1 MDITPKCKY
10 WDNCYQK
17 NPQHLAKFRHPQ
29 NHDPHGHSNADPS
42 VGQTVLST
50 TTAISPERTKT
61 PNFLVESET
70 EEESDQDELSIA
82 KDDAPLVVLDG
93 DTAPEDLIE
102 ELPAEDGLAC
112 IDGIRPLKI
121 LQDGETTEVSS
132 KTSSATYT
140 IKRTADHY
148 YCTCPAWRNQGAV
161 PLNARTCKHLKELLG
176 EEYELARYSANGG
189 PSTGTSAG
197 KRKRAGDGGVGPPGK
212 KTKAVPPKLLL
223 ANPWN
228 IATGPDPTG
237 WWLSEKLDG
246 VRALWDPQQKTFVS
260 RLGNPFTAPDWFT
273 KDLPNDMS
281 LDGELFCGRGQFTQ
295 TISVVKTINSKQ
307 WSRVL
312 FHVFDTPS
320 LHQKPFEERIDAIK
334 TYVNSKHNA
343 LEKIVRIVEQV
354 KCDNR
359 AHLMDMLKKVEAQGG
374 EGLMMRKA
382 GSLYEGKRSATLLKV
397 KTFFDAEAKVLGY
410 EPGKGKHKG
419 STGALKCIMES
430 GKLFKIGTGL
440 SDQERRNPPPVGAI
454 VTYRFQELT
463 PDGVPRFPSY
473 VGVRVDVDCP
483 KDHVP

>member
-1 MDITPKCKY
+1 MQVLGQMLPEES
-10 WDNCYQK
+10 
-17 NPQHLAKFRHPQ
+17 PAL
-29 NHDPHGHSNADPS
+29 GHTVPS
-42 VGQTVLST
+42 TI
-50 TTAISPERTKT
+50 AISPERTKAPT
-61 PNFLVESET
+61 LLAESET
-70 EEESDQDELSIA
+70 EEENEQDELSIA
-82 KDDAPLVVLDG
+82 RDGAPLVVLDG
-93 DTAPEDLIE
+93 DTAPEDLAE
-102 ELPAEDGLAC
+102 DLPAEDGLAC

-140 IKRTADHY
+140 IKRTSDHY
-148 YCTCPAWRNQGAV
+148 YCTCPAWRNQGSV
-161 PLNARTCKHLKELLG
+161 PLNATPARTCKHLKELLG
-176 EEYELARYSANGG
+176 EDYELARYNANGG
-189 PSTGTSAG
+189 PSTGASVG
-197 KRKRAGDGGVGPPGK
+197 KRKRAGDGGAGPPGK
-212 KTKAVPPKLLL
+212 KTQAVPPKLLL
-223 ANPWN
+223 ANSWN
-228 IATGPDPTG
+228 IATGIQEAVEASIVVGTLISHNSGPDPTG

-273 KDLPNDMS
+273 KDLPTDMS
-281 LDGELFCGRGQFTQ
+281 LDGELFCGRGQFAQ

-320 LHQKPFEERIDAIK
+320 LHQKPFEERIDAVK
-334 TYVNSKHNA
+334 TYFNSTSNV
-343 LEKIVRIVEQV
+343 LEKT
-354 KCDNR
+354 
-359 AHLMDMLKKVEAQGG
+359 VEAQGG
-374 EGLMMRKA
+374 EGLMMRKP

-440 SDQERRNPPPVGAI
+440 SDQERRNPPPIGAI

-473 VGVRVDVDCP
+473 IGVRVDVDCP